1 MSEKGFSQAA
11 SPSLRKWFFRH
22 ALYIF
27 YWNFIHAKSPFL
39 DTIPHLFFSS
49 LNYKFNP
56 LFLLFS
62 RILSALRA
70 VYTAPFIS
78 VQFILYMQKR
88 NVLSKSFLFVCR
100 LFYFSN
106 FSITHV
112 CVFVFLSWH
121 SPQLKQGDSCFF
133 HYCNKRVFAECT
145 VMPASPIRH
154 PTVRRKKSPAAQST
168 SPLFT

>member
-1 MSEKGFSQAA
+1 MILYRTPGNRSQIWVCLLERVWKRLFANCE
-11 SPSLRKWFFRH
+11 SQFVEM
-22 ALYIF
+22 IF
-27 YWNFIHAKSPFL
+27 QTRSN
-39 DTIPHLFFSS
+39 TSS
-49 LNYKFNP
+49 IEISFMRNP
-56 LFLLFS
+56 LFLILYHIYSFLHWTTGLILFFLLFS

-112 CVFVFLSWH
+112 CVFVFLS
-121 SPQLKQGDSCFF
+121 
-133 HYCNKRVFAECT
+133 
-145 VMPASPIRH
+145 
-154 PTVRRKKSPAAQST
+154 
-168 SPLFT
+168 

>member
-1 MSEKGFSQAA
+1 M
-11 SPSLRKWFFRH
+11 
-22 ALYIF
+22 
-27 YWNFIHAKSPFL
+27 
-39 DTIPHLFFSS
+39 
-49 LNYKFNP
+49 
-56 LFLLFS
+56 LFS

-112 CVFVFLSWH
+112 CVFVFLSQTRICRVH
-121 SPQLKQGDSCFF
+121 SNASVPPSSSHRQAQKISRRTEPLALRNSACPGTCALWGGRPFTPSVPYLLNTPSTAAFHPAYFF
-133 HYCNKRVFAECT
+133 SRISSSIFGSYTLRFIF
-145 VMPASPIRH
+145 PASFSRSY
-154 PTVRRKKSPAAQST
+154 TPAEIPAI
-168 SPLFT
+168 